1 MYFKNLFKDNS
12 QDNNIPIEQA
22 NNEKVQLNNSMIGQ
36 NE

>member
-22 NNEKVQLNNSMIGQ
+22 NNEKVHINNSMIGQ